1 MLKVIVLNCFD
12 FPCLLCIS
20 KSDCQVTHVLFFPFS
35 TENEVTT
42 FPVLVSDQSEIVD
55 TNGAGDAFVGGIS
68 SFCCLEII
76 LLFSLYKIYCFFIQ
90 LVLQNKINSFTAFLC
105 IPKLYDVIK
114 F

>member
-1 MLKVIVLNCFD
+1 MLKVVVLNCFD

-20 KSDCQVTHVLFFPFS
+20 KSSSQVTRVLFFPFS

-68 SFCCLEII
+68 YFF
-76 LLFSLYKIYCFFIQ
+76 LLFGGYPTILSLYNLLVFIQ
-90 LVLQNKINSFTAFLC
+90 LSFRTSFILSQLFSAS
-105 IPKLYDVIK
+105 
-114 F
+114 